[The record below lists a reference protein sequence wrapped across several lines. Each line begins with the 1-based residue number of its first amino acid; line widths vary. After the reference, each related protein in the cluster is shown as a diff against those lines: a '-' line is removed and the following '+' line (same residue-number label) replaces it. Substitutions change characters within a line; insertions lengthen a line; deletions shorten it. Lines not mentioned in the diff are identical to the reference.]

1 MIAKMVVW
9 AKDRESA
16 QLKMKSAL
24 ENYKILG
31 LPTNILFLRNIL
43 LNKEFQSGVYDTS
56 FIQKH
61 ESELLK

>member
-9 AKDRESA
+9 AKDRVSA
-16 QLKMKSAL
+16 ELKMRSAL

-43 LNKEFQSGVYDTS
+43 ENKEF
-56 FIQKH
+56 
-61 ESELLK
+61 